1 MRRSSAAVLGAVAGL
16 LAGAAFLRRRAAPGE
31 RVDLYFEDGSMVSLT
46 DGSPDAARLIP
57 LARDVIRRAS

>member
-16 LAGAAFLRRRAAPGE
+16 FAGAAFLRRRAAPRE
-31 RVDLYFEDGSMVSLT
+31 RVDLYFEDGSMVSLA

-57 LARDVIRRAS
+57 LARDVLRRAS